1 MAQPINTNVDWTI
14 GEGFLHEVGFNMCL
28 EWEIKVMH
36 CATESPGMKQ
46 GTEAFYEHFGEH
58 ISQDLPWSTDAV
70 RCSTKGF

>member
-28 EWEIKVMH
+28 EWEIKVVH

-46 GTEAFYEHFGEH
+46 GTEAHKM
-58 ISQDLPWSTDAV
+58 STLE
-70 RCSTKGF
+70 STFPKI